1 MKIVSKFID
10 TTILGF
16 TFLCKLISRGFY
28 FLISIPILILS
39 KIFYRN
45 SKIRNIKNHYKIRQE
60 QPIAFL
66 LTSFIFIFMATSIIM
81 INDKKSLN
89 PNKNI
94 SPFGNSKVEERIES
108 ETEQSN
114 NTSNPGKTN
123 IFVKY
128 SSMKFEEVNITDI
141 KQVNQDVIAW
151 LNVDGTNINYPIL
164 QTDNNDYYL
173 EYNIEHNKT
182 TDGWPFMDYRNS
194 KMMSDNNTI
203 FYGHNLFNGT
213 NFGTI
218 SNIFTKDWFKNS
230 NHLITIKTESKI
242 YTYEIFSYY
251 ETGDEV
257 DYLQNLFFSNEEY
270 QEFLNMIKNKSKR
283 DFKVEVTYNDNIIT
297 LSTCNDDN
305 TGRKVV
311 HAKFI
316 SSEFI

>member
-1 MKIVSKFID
+1 MKLLNKFID

-16 TFLCKLISRGFY
+16 TFICKLISRGFY
-28 FLISIPILILS
+28 YILSIPFMILS

-45 SKIRNIKNHYKIRQE
+45 SKIRNIKRHYKKRQE

-66 LTSFIFIFMATSIIM
+66 LTSFIFIFLTTTIIL
-81 INDKKSLN
+81 INDKSTLN
-89 PNKNI
+89 PTKHSQESN
-94 SPFGNSKVEERIES
+94 NSKIEERID
-108 ETEQSN
+108 TENQSSIN
-114 NTSNPGKTN
+114 YNNPGKTN

-128 SSMKFEEVNITDI
+128 SSLNINDI
-141 KQVNQDVIAW
+141 DILELRNINPDIVAW
-151 LNVDGTNINYPIL
+151 LSVDGTNINYPIL

-173 EYNIEHNKT
+173 DYNIEHNKT

-203 FYGHNLFNGT
+203 FYGHNIFNGT

-230 NHLITIKTESKI
+230 NHLITVKTDSKI

-257 DYLQNLFFSNEEY
+257 DYLQNLFYSNEEY
-270 QEFLNMIKNKSKR
+270 QEFLNKIKNKSKR
-283 DFKVEVTYNDNIIT
+283 DFKSEVTYNDNIMT

-311 HAKFI
+311 HAKLI
-316 SSEFI
+316 SNEFI